1 MGSDGTVVVDVVLG
15 GRQLDMTPTDCVFL
29 CESRMHVSNQTIGI
43 ERRNVTGLSRIE
55 FVCRTVYVFRF
66 GVRSITL
73 SARRVPLYERTRL
86 VMLFW

>member
-1 MGSDGTVVVDVVLG
+1 
-15 GRQLDMTPTDCVFL
+15 MTPTDCVFL

-43 ERRNVTGLSRIE
+43 GRLWYRVGNVTELSRIE
-55 FVCRTVYVFRF
+55 FVCRTAYVFRF

-73 SARRVPLYERTRL
+73 RARRVPLYERTRL